1 MTRGLKPH
9 LKPTEGALAQTPNA
23 PAWFNKYAKCEW
35 QRIMPLLIE
44 RKILTEADMGSVES
58 YCIAIGQVRQMQ
70 VLIDK
75 EGPIAQGTHGP
86 RAHPAVKIQSDAM
99 TRARLLASE
108 LGLTPVSRS
117 RPTIRDDAQDQD
129 ESLGDL

>member
-1 MTRGLKPH
+1 VTRGLKPH
-9 LKPTEGALAQTPNA
+9 LKPTQGALAHPPNA
-23 PAWFNKYAKCEW
+23 PAWFNRYAKGEW
-35 QRIMPLLIE
+35 LRIMPLLIE

-70 VLIDK
+70 ILIDK

-117 RPTIRDDAQDQD
+117 RPTIRDDGQEQD
-129 ESLGDL
+129 EGLGDL

>member
-9 LKPTEGALAQTPNA
+9 LKATGGAMTKA
-23 PAWFNKYAKCEW
+23 PKPPKWFSIEAKAEW
-35 QRIMPLLIE
+35 KRIMPLLIE
-44 RKILTEADMGSVES
+44 RKILTLADMGSVES
-58 YCIAIGQVRQMQ
+58 YCVATGQVSQMEKLIQ
-70 VLIDK
+70 V
-75 EGPIAQGTHGP
+75 EGPITIGTHGA

-117 RPTIRDDAQDQD
+117 RPTVQDNPADEDD
-129 ESLGDL
+129 SLGDI

>member
-9 LKPTEGALAQTPNA
+9 LKPTGGAMTKA
-23 PAWFNKYAKCEW
+23 PKPPKWFSLEAKYEW
-35 QRIMPLLIE
+35 KRIMPLLIE
-44 RKILTEADMGSVES
+44 RKILTQADMGSVES
-58 YCIAIGQVRQMQ
+58 YCVATGQVAQMEKIIAIETAIVT
-70 VLIDK
+70 
-75 EGPIAQGTHGP
+75 GTHGK

-117 RPTIRDDAQDQD
+117 RPTIQDDDDAD
-129 ESLGDL
+129 SLLD